1 MKRVLSLILCG
12 LLLAST
18 AAATA
23 CAEKADADAEST
35 TPAAAQQTEAETEE
49 ELSDLEK
56 RQRISDDLPAE
67 TFNGDTFSI
76 LGRDR
81 DDFVDDVGVDLV
93 SSADV
98 IDDAVYRRNLAVSER
113 FDISLAYDPAPDP
126 TTKLRATV
134 QADDDAYDLMMGMA
148 ITTGTAAL
156 EGNYLDWYT
165 SLPYVDLDKPWYIG
179 NAKDALS
186 VENHAFIMAGEF
198 DLSILR
204 FTYCMYFNK
213 KIAAD
218 YNVEDLYALVNNH
231 QWTIDKLSE
240 IVSGVYDDI
249 DGGGKRDDRDLYG
262 FTTDFYSA
270 AITYQYAFNNPV
282 MTKSEQGIP
291 EITYLDGKMPDI
303 VEKLNDLFWN
313 NNGSYP
319 GTWGV
324 SGPIWKESR
333 ALFLNGLFTDAEK
346 YRDLDFDFGIIP
358 YPMWDE
364 TQGKYYTMSDGAHDL
379 MAVPQTVR
387 DTDYV
392 SIIIEALNAESYK
405 KVIPAYYE
413 VALKVKYSRDEE
425 SVGVLD
431 MLLDGRTFDFGYIY
445 DGWKGYAFLLQDLL
459 STKSTNFASKAKSKK
474 KSAEKRYEKVVDSL
488 LGLSS
493 KE

>member
-1 MKRVLSLILCG
+1 MKRILSLILCG
-12 LLLAST
+12 LILAST

-23 CAEKADADAEST
+23 CAEKDDAGAEST
-35 TPAAAQQTEAETEE
+35 TPAVQTEAETEE

-56 RQRISDDLPAE
+56 RQRISDDLPD
-67 TFNGDTFSI
+67 TKFDGDTFSI
-76 LGRDR
+76 VGRNRED
-81 DDFVDDVGVDLV
+81 VVHDVGIDLV

-98 IDDAVYRRNLAVSER
+98 IEDAIYRRNTAVSER
-113 FDISLAYDPAPDP
+113 FDIKLAYDAAPDGNA
-126 TTKLRATV
+126 KVRAAV
-134 QADDDAYDLMMGMA
+134 QADDDAYDLLIESA
-148 ITTGTAAL
+148 IGIGSAAL
-156 EGNYLDWYT
+156 EGNFLDWYT
-165 SLPYVDLDKPWYIG
+165 DLPYVDLDKPWYIG

-186 VENHAFIMAGEF
+186 IENHAFIMAGEF
-198 DLSILR
+198 ELSILR

-213 KIAAD
+213 KLATD
-218 YNVEDLYALVNNH
+218 YNVEDLYALVNNN

-240 IVSGVYDDI
+240 IVSGVYSDI
-249 DGGGKRDDRDLYG
+249 DGGGKRDDKDLYG
-262 FTTDFYSA
+262 FTSDFYSA
-270 AITYQYAFNNPV
+270 TITYQYAFNNPV
-282 MTKSEQGIP
+282 MAKSEQGIP
-291 EITYLDGKMPDI
+291 EITYLDSKMPDI
-303 VEKLNDLFWN
+303 VEKLNDFYWN

-324 SGPIWKESR
+324 SGPIWEDSR
-333 ALFLNGLFTDAEK
+333 ALFLNGLFWDAEK

-364 TQGKYYTMSDGAHDL
+364 AQGKYYTMSDGAHDL

-431 MLLDGRTFDFGYIY
+431 MVLDGRTFDFGYIY
-445 DGWKGYAFLLQDLL
+445 DGFKGYAFLLQDLI
-459 STKSTNFASKAKSKK
+459 STKSTNFASTVKSRK
-474 KSAEKRYEKVVDSL
+474 KSAENRYAKVIDSL
-488 LGLSS
+488 LGLT
-493 KE
+493 EQN